1 MDRRL
6 TMSTA
11 TRPMMATTIGIVLL
25 LFADYLFLAVVVV
38 VVVIAVVVVRYLL
51 HLL

>member
-11 TRPMMATTIGIVLL
+11 KRPMMATTIGIVLV
-25 LFADYLFLAVVVV
+25 ADYLFLAVVVV
-38 VVVIAVVVVRYLL
+38 VVVVAVVVVRYLL

>member
-25 LFADYLFLAVVVV
+25 FADYLFLAVVVV
-38 VVVIAVVVVRYLL
+38 VVVVAVVVVRYLL